1 VKSSMEWKQLL
12 ASITG
17 SVDEELR
24 LRNAYLV
31 AENRIL
37 RNQIT
42 GRVQLTDA
50 ERKTLAEIGQKLGWQ
65 ALEEVATIAQPD
77 TILAWHRKLAPHPG
91 DSCQPHQSVGR
102 PRLAK
107 ELEDLVVRMA
117 RENRSWGYDRMVGAL
132 TNLGYRISGQTVG
145 NILKRHGVPPA
156 PERKT
161 TTTWREFARVH
172 LDVLMAT
179 DFFNHEVWRWCGLVL
194 CALCCFLHGGR
205 CQAQAIGRVLH
216 HQMQW
221 MRSCG
226 LRLLDASA
234 HGPPWVSLAKQLLR
248 SRAIVFGEVTLLH
261 TVTACAPSDA
271 REPCSQDLGKVVL
284 LSAVHPRQIRDGA
297 IRRRQRLD
305 RVRRD
310 DDREAA

>member
-1 VKSSMEWKQLL
+1 LAMPEVKSSMEWKQLL

-50 ERKTLAEIGQKLGWQ
+50 ERKTLAEIGQKLGRQ

-77 TILAWHRKLAPHPG
+77 TILAWHRKFAPHPS

-132 TNLGYRISGQTVG
+132 TNLGYRLSDQTVG

-156 PERKT
+156 PSARPPQLGGSLPVSTWTCSWPRISSTMRCGVGVGWCSVPCAVSSMAVVAKRK
-161 TTTWREFARVH
+161 
-172 LDVLMAT
+172 
-179 DFFNHEVWRWCGLVL
+179 
-194 CALCCFLHGGR
+194 
-205 CQAQAIGRVLH
+205 
-216 HQMQW
+216 
-221 MRSCG
+221 
-226 LRLLDASA
+226 
-234 HGPPWVSLAKQLLR
+234 P
-248 SRAIVFGEVTLLH
+248 
-261 TVTACAPSDA
+261 
-271 REPCSQDLGKVVL
+271 
-284 LSAVHPRQIRDGA
+284 
-297 IRRRQRLD
+297 
-305 RVRRD
+305 
-310 DDREAA
+310 